1 MSPVSKYLGSNS
13 SHLKDQNQQCYIS
26 VGVGPQKEVVLDW
39 SKTPLFDYYLRNQES
54 LDFTNWGTVGTK
66 LQTWDQHHYTQTE
79 IESLVN
85 KFRES
90 FTDLAHHTIYSP
102 IYMRALLTLKLL
114 FNEQSIPQTKFQK
127 LRELYGD
134 VTVKNTVKLLIR
146 C

>member
-1 MSPVSKYLGSNS
+1 M
-13 SHLKDQNQQCYIS
+13 
-26 VGVGPQKEVVLDW
+26 
-39 SKTPLFDYYLRNQES
+39 
-54 LDFTNWGTVGTK
+54 
-66 LQTWDQHHYTQTE
+66 QTWDQHHYTQTE

-90 FTDLAHHTIYSP
+90 FTDLAHQTIYSP

-134 VTVKNTVKLLIR
+134 VTVENTVKLLIR